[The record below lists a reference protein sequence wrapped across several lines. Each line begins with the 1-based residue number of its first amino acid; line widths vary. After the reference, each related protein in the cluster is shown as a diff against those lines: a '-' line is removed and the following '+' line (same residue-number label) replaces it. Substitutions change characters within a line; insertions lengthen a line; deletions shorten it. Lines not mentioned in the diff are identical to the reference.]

1 MAFRVA
7 KDDPLPAPS
16 SPSRAGEQP
25 LRPMSGLMQ
34 IPALEQRRD
43 APVCPRCKVALA
55 RVDLTEAE
63 RSVLKA
69 LRASYRCACGYQV
82 APGASL
88 AIPKLIALRE
98 RERVAQRNENQATK
112 LRIARARTFASQEE
126 LVGFD
131 TAIPHQ
137 VVPGDEEV
145 LVVEEARPQVVL
157 PSLTEETLDL
167 GDWQP
172 ISGERPLGEI

>member
-1 MAFRVA
+1 
-7 KDDPLPAPS
+7 
-16 SPSRAGEQP
+16 
-25 LRPMSGLMQ
+25 MQ
-34 IPALEQRRD
+34 IPALEPRRD
-43 APVCPRCKVALA
+43 APSCPRCKVALA

-69 LRASYRCACGYQV
+69 LRASYRCACGYQI

-88 AIPKLIALRE
+88 AIPKLLALRE

-112 LRIARARTFASQEE
+112 LRIARARTPQEE
-126 LVGFD
+126 QIGFD
-131 TAIPHQ
+131 AAIPHQ
-137 VVPGDEEV
+137 VESGDDEV

-157 PSLTEETLDL
+157 PALTEETLDL